1 MTGNYPSLEERMPWL
16 VNIVNREA
24 PISRA
29 ATAPVRA
36 REEELLALWREHIG
50 PVTESADGDDYEDFY
65 EQAAR
70 LDAAV
75 NAFGPENIWLTVSA
89 HRDGD
94 ARNLGTGE
102 TLPISSLA
110 QLPRYGTQASDR
122 HQEVDQA
129 QAHLAGN
136 YYTYEAFLSRAGRRF
151 VVCGYAPEAEGALDL
166 GDVLAGFAADGIR
179 KAFLKVNLNKYA
191 AFPVDLPDGFAP
203 DDAGAALY
211 RQLDYGAMYL
221 EGGSTNLQAQEFVSM
236 EYEYRVFVVGQRAVS
251 GAGCIEEFTPLDNN
265 GYAFD
270 SKLRRNR
277 QERTPVDVEPAI
289 TGMLIGFA
297 RRAIEALAK
306 EVPELTDYVIDVAMG
321 PGLTP
326 LIVELNPLLNSGLY
340 ASRPDLVTRDM
351 AADANDRVHT

>member
-1 MTGNYPSLEERMPWL
+1 MPWL
-16 VNIVNREA
+16 VNIRHHDA

-29 ATAPVRA
+29 AAPAVRA
-36 REEELLALWREHIG
+36 REKELLRLWCEHIG
-50 PVTESADGDDYEDFY
+50 PATESADGDDYQDFY

-70 LDAAV
+70 LNAAV
-75 NAFGPENIWLTVSA
+75 TAFGPENIWLTVSA

-102 TLPISSLA
+102 TLPISDLEH
-110 QLPRYGTQASDR
+110 LPRYGTQASQR
-122 HQEVDQA
+122 HQEVDQV
-129 QAHLAGN
+129 QARLAGN
-136 YYTYEAFLSRAGRRF
+136 YYTYGAFLSRAGRRL
-151 VVCGYAPEAEGALDL
+151 VVCGYAPETEGALDI

-191 AFPVDLPDGFAP
+191 TFPVDLPEGFAP
-203 DDAGAALY
+203 DDAGTALY

-236 EYEYRVFVVGQRAVS
+236 EYEYRIFVVGQRAVS

-270 SKLRRNR
+270 NKLRRNR
-277 QERTPVDVEPAI
+277 QEKTPVDVEPAI
-289 TGMLIGFA
+289 AGILTGFA
-297 RRAIEALAK
+297 RNAIDALAL

-321 PGLTP
+321 PGFEP

-340 ASRPDLVTRDM
+340 ASRPELVTAAM
-351 AADANDRVHT
+351 ASAFAGV